1 MEDCDIIMKQY
12 EFTVYHCD
20 TTVEQFNTT
29 MSKVEQSHTIDEYS
43 VTKVEL

>member
-1 MEDCDIIMKQY
+1 MEDSDIIMKQY

-20 TTVEQFNTT
+20 ITGEHFNTT
-29 MSKVEQSHTIDEYS
+29 MSKVEPSDTIVEYS

>member
-1 MEDCDIIMKQY
+1 MEDCDIIMRQY

-20 TTVEQFNTT
+20 TTAEHFNTT
-29 MSKVEQSHTIDEYS
+29 MSKVEPSDTIVEYS